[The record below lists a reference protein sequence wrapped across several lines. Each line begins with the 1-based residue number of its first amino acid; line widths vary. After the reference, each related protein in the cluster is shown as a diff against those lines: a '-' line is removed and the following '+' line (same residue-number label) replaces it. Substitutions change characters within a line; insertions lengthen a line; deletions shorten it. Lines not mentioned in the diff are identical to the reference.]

1 MKTTRLSSKG
11 QVIIPK
17 ELRDAHHWENGQE
30 LVAIDVGNGILLKS
44 NSAFQEANLEQV
56 AGCLKYG
63 GESKSLEE
71 IEEVIRLGI
80 MEEWHD
86 RS

>member
-44 NSAFQEANLEQV
+44 NSAFQETNLEQV
-56 AGCLKYG
+56 AGCLKYS

-71 IEEVIRLGI
+71 IEDAVCLGI
-80 MEEWHD
+80 LEEWHD

>member
-17 ELRDAHHWENGQE
+17 DLRDAYRWDVGQE
-30 LVAIDVGNGILLKS
+30 LIAVDVGDGILLKT
-44 NSAFQEANLEQV
+44 NSPFEETTLENV
-56 AGCLKYG
+56 AGCLQCI

-71 IEEVIRLGI
+71 IEDAVRLGI
-80 MEEWHD
+80 LEEWRD

>member
-17 ELRDAHHWENGQE
+17 ELREAHQWEVGQE
-30 LVAIDVGNGILLKS
+30 LIAVDVGDGILLKS
-44 NSAFQEANLEQV
+44 NSAFQETNLEQV

-71 IEEVIRLGI
+71 IEDAIRLGI